1 MSKTDTKSKLF
12 RKVALDR
19 LSSPEQLDMLMRVI
33 KPKAWL
39 ALISLLSLILGA
51 IFWGWFGSLP
61 DKIIADKCVLLKSV
75 GLAVV
80 TSESNGQI
88 TDFTVELGDIVEK
101 GSVVARIAQP
111 DLIHRIRQAEIYVH
125 ELEAHE
131 KMVNSFASQGVA
143 LTQKI
148 IVRNTQL
155 FESQIIF
162 AQQRVENA
170 QERARLATERLTMH
184 GELYA
189 KGLVTDQ
196 PRMALREGAINARQD
211 AVSASL
217 EVKILQN
224 QIDQL
229 ELTRLERDK
238 QERSEIANAGAQLKE
253 ARRQLD
259 SLVQTEKV
267 STVVIS
273 QYSGRVTEI
282 KARNGMLVNRGTPV
296 ITIERDNLNKANL
309 EAVIYLPL
317 GDGRRVLP
325 QMLAQ
330 IVPSTVKREED
341 GFIWANIRQ
350 VSDYPVTKASMMLL
364 MQNEGLV
371 GYLSGSEP
379 PTEIRATLME
389 AESPSG
395 YKWSSA
401 KGPSIAIASGTICDA
416 QIIIRHQRP
425 LSLVVPFLKKSIGID

>member
-39 ALISLLSLILGA
+39 ALITLLLLIFGA
-51 IFWGWFGSLP
+51 TSWGWFGSLP
-61 DKIIADKCVLLKSV
+61 DKIIAKKCVLLKPV

-80 TSESNGQI
+80 TSESDGYV
-88 TDFTVELGDIVEK
+88 TDFAVELGDMVEK

-111 DLIHRIRQAEIYVH
+111 DLIYRIRQAEIYVH

-148 IVRNTQL
+148 VVRNKQL
-155 FESQIIF
+155 FESQIVF

-170 QERARLATERLTMH
+170 QERARLAAERLTMH

-196 PRMALREGAINARQD
+196 ARMALREGAINARQD

-217 EVKILQN
+217 EVINLQN
-224 QIDQL
+224 QID
-229 ELTRLERDK
+229 ELKLTDLERDK
-238 QERSEIANAGAQLKE
+238 QGRSEIASAGAQLKE

-259 SLVQTEKV
+259 SLVQKEKV

-282 KARNGMLVNRGTPV
+282 KARNGMLVYRGTPV

-364 MQNEGLV
+364 MQNGSLV
-371 GYLSGSEP
+371 RHLSGSEP

>member
-80 TSESNGQI
+80 TSESNGHI
-88 TDFTVELGDIVEK
+88 TDFTVELGDMVEK
-101 GSVVARIAQP
+101 GSVVARISQP
-111 DLIHRIRQAEIYVH
+111 DLIYRIRQAEIHVH

-148 IVRNTQL
+148 IVRNKQL
-155 FESQIIF
+155 FESQIVF

-170 QERARLATERLTMH
+170 QERARLAT
-184 GELYA
+184 A
-189 KGLVTDQ
+189 KG
-196 PRMALREGAINARQD
+196 MREGAINARQD

-217 EVKILQN
+217 EVKDLQN

-229 ELTRLERDK
+229 ELTHLESDK
-238 QERSEIANAGAQLKE
+238 QGRSEIASAVAQLKE

-267 STVVIS
+267 STLVIS

-282 KARNGMLVNRGTPV
+282 KARNGMLVYRGTPV
-296 ITIERDNLNKANL
+296 ITIERDNLNKAKL
-309 EAVIYLPL
+309 EAVIYLP
-317 GDGRRVLP
+317 
-325 QMLAQ
+325 
-330 IVPSTVKREED
+330 
-341 GFIWANIRQ
+341 
-350 VSDYPVTKASMMLL
+350 
-364 MQNEGLV
+364 
-371 GYLSGSEP
+371 
-379 PTEIRATLME
+379 
-389 AESPSG
+389 
-395 YKWSSA
+395 
-401 KGPSIAIASGTICDA
+401 
-416 QIIIRHQRP
+416 
-425 LSLVVPFLKKSIGID
+425 

>member
-155 FESQIIF
+155 FESQIVF

-217 EVKILQN
+217 EVKNLQN

-350 VSDYPVTKASMMLL
+350 VSDYPVTNESMMLL
-364 MQNEGLV
+364 MQNEDLV
-371 GYLSGSEP
+371 GHLKGKEP

>member
-1 MSKTDTKSKLF
+1 MSETDTKSKLF

-19 LSSPEQLDMLMRVI
+19 LSSPEQLDMLMRVVT
-33 KPKAWL
+33 PKAWL
-39 ALISLLSLILGA
+39 ALVSLLLLILGA

-61 DKIIADKCVLLKSV
+61 DKIIANKCVLLNSI

-80 TSESNGQI
+80 TSESNGRI
-88 TDFTVELGDIVEK
+88 VDFTVKVGYMVEK
-101 GSVVARIAQP
+101 GSEVARIAQP
-111 DLIHRIRQAEIYVH
+111 DLIDRIRQAEIYVH
-125 ELEAHE
+125 ELEAQE
-131 KMVNSFASQGVA
+131 KVVNSFASQGVA
-143 LTQKI
+143 LTQQT
-148 IVRNTQL
+148 IVQKKQV
-155 FESQIIF
+155 FESQIVA
-162 AQQRVENA
+162 AQGRVKNA
-170 QERARLATERLTMH
+170 QERARLALERLTVQ
-184 GELYA
+184 GELYEQ
-189 KGLVTDQ
+189 GLVTNQ
-196 PRMALREGAINARQD
+196 SVMAVREGATNARQD

-217 EVKILQN
+217 EVKNLQN

-229 ELTRLERDK
+229 KLTRLERDK
-238 QERSEIANAGAQLKE
+238 QGRSEIASIRMQLNEAQ
-253 ARRQLD
+253 RQLD

-282 KARNGMLVNRGTPV
+282 KARNGMLVDRGTPV
-296 ITIERDNLNKANL
+296 ITIERDDLNKAHL
-309 EAVIYLPL
+309 EAVIYLPV

-371 GYLSGSEP
+371 RDLSGITP
-379 PTEIRATLME
+379 PTEIRATLIE

-401 KGPSIAIASGTICDA
+401 KGPSITIASGTICDA
-416 QIIIRHQRP
+416 QITIRRQRP
-425 LSLVVPFLKKSIGID
+425 LSLVVPILKKTLGID

>member
-155 FESQIIF
+155 FESQIVF

-364 MQNEGLV
+364 MQNGSLV
-371 GYLSGSEP
+371 RHLSGSEP